1 MYIIN
6 QQSFFHQFI
15 TVALNYPFF
24 YYQPDVGLVTAT
36 GGTLIANGVTTV
48 HTTRVFGTYLN
59 GGNYAQ
65 VVQSTAKVKSLN
77 SSKQFWMR
85 YVIYIF

>member
-1 MYIIN
+1 M
-6 QQSFFHQFI
+6 
-15 TVALNYPFF
+15 
-24 YYQPDVGLVTAT
+24 GLVTAT

-65 VVQSTAKVKSLN
+65 VVQSTAKV
-77 SSKQFWMR
+77 
-85 YVIYIF
+85 I